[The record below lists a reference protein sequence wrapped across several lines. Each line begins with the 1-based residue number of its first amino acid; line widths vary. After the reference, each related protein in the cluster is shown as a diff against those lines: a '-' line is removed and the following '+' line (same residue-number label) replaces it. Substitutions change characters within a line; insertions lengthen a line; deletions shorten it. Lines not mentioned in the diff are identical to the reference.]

1 MRLLRSTALIMSAA
15 AATTAAGVALAQDG
29 GDEAAKEPSA
39 IVADAARDLAQV
51 KSFHFA
57 GSTTDDDGTT
67 KLSGDVL
74 ANGSGRLVLANGKE
88 KARLVALPGKT
99 YIKANAAFWRDAAGK
114 DTSAKVVAKLADR
127 WIREPADASSTA
139 LLGDFRPKKLATCL
153 TKGLGTLSKD
163 QPGTTGGQPAIVL
176 KDAGDKPG
184 TAPARYYF
192 TNKAPILLL
201 RIVQTGK
208 NHPGKSKGG
217 SCGGGGDS
225 TTTRGDL
232 AFSQFDKVAKV
243 TAPHGAVTPEQA
255 VGGGGTDAPS
265 TPA

>member
-1 MRLLRSTALIMSAA
+1 MRLLRSTAFIVTAA
-15 AATTAAGVALAQDG
+15 AATTAGVALAQDDG

-39 IVADAARDLAQV
+39 IVADAARDLAKV

-57 GSTTDDDGTT
+57 GSMTDEDGTT

-74 ANGSGRLVLANGKE
+74 ANGSGTLTLGHGKE
-88 KARLVALPGKT
+88 KARLVSLPGKT

-127 WIREPADASSTA
+127 WIREPEDDDSAA
-139 LLGDFRPKKLATCL
+139 LLGDFRPKKLAACL
-153 TKGLGTLSKD
+153 SGGTGTLSKGGS
-163 QPGTTGGQPAIVL
+163 GTAGGQPAIVL

-208 NHPGKSKGG
+208 DHPGKSKGG
-217 SCGGGGDS
+217 SCGDGGDN

-232 AFSQFDKVAKV
+232 AFSKFDKVGKV
-243 TAPHGAVTPEQA
+243 TAPRGAVTPEQA

-265 TPA
+265 TPT